1 MLVDVLLYS
10 VRVAFYSYS
19 CFHLRPFYLSFS
31 LSLSLFLSAVVG
43 YSNAQ
48 SHQREKAFS
57 GLHSDANLEQRL
69 KMYEYTNTNRE
80 DKGR

>member
-31 LSLSLFLSAVVG
+31 LSLSLPLGSCWLFERTVTPERESLQWL
-43 YSNAQ
+43 AQ
-48 SHQREKAFS
+48 
-57 GLHSDANLEQRL
+57 
-69 KMYEYTNTNRE
+69 
-80 DKGR
+80 